1 MRMSRLFARRLPR
14 GIGAV
19 PAAARHPGRGRLRG
33 PVTSGRR
40 EREPVCGFPV
50 HSAGP
55 GERWV
60 DDAHGAPGGG
70 DATAAERSGTA

>member
-1 MRMSRLFARRLPR
+1 MRMSRLFAHRLPR

-33 PVTSGRR
+33 TRDEWSTGGGARVR
-40 EREPVCGFPV
+40 FPV
-50 HSAGP
+50 HSARP
-55 GERWV
+55 GERLV
-60 DDAHGAPGGG
+60 DGAHGAPGGE